1 MLANELSQKC
11 KVNNIT
17 EDKLKSRA
25 AALSNQ
31 AHEEGRMI

>member
-17 EDKLKSRA
+17 ERKMKSRA
-25 AALSNQ
+25 GALSNQ
-31 AHEEGRMI
+31 GHEEGKII